1 MTRGD
6 EVKYVAFK
14 DYNGM
19 QFRAGVF
26 LTLQTARKW
35 AKQTVEYENA
45 GNRLTIRVY
54 KQIYFCR
61 KPKVKK

>member
-6 EVKYVAFK
+6 EIKYVAFK

-19 QFRAGVF
+19 QFRAGTF

-35 AKQTVEYENA
+35 AKQTVAYENVGA
-45 GNRLTIRVY
+45 RLTIRIY
-54 KQIYFCR
+54 KQLCFYR
-61 KPKVKK
+61 QPKVKK